1 MSWREQGEGPTWIPV
16 INKAEIKY
24 GIPKDLLARQLYQE
38 CHWRHDII
46 SGSLVSPAGAIGI
59 AQLLPKYFP
68 GCGRD
73 PVRDIDTAAAYL
85 RSLYK
90 RFSQDWQLGLAAYDW
105 GPSDLSRLLKK
116 GGCTFCQLPPETRK
130 YVSEITA
137 DVPVE
142 GVLCKIPNQTAPAGA
157 QQAQPSA
164 VPSSAVP
171 SGKSWWQSV
180 TKYFTRASP
189 QNSPA
194 PSPLSASSPS
204 GTSSPTVVENNHL
217 TNHLTNHLKES
228 PMANQS
234 VGQAILA
241 VLESDL
247 LTAAGGPLLAFL
259 QSTKANPSPMN
270 FAAQWVALQGAV
282 VGQLP
287 SFEATVA
294 QQIITVLQT
303 KLQAAITAA
312 QAAAAPSA

>member
-1 MSWREQGEGPTWIPV
+1 MSWREQGEGPIWIPV

-46 SGSLVSPAGAIGI
+46 GGSVVSPAGAIGI

-194 PSPLSASSPS
+194 PSPQFASLPS
-204 GTSSPTVVENNHL
+204 GISFPMVVVSNLTKPSEQTMSNPT
-217 TNHLTNHLKES
+217 
-228 PMANQS
+228 A
-234 VGQAILA
+234 GQLILA
-241 VLESDL
+241 ALTSDVLTSE
-247 LTAAGGPLLAFL
+247 GPPVLAFL
-259 QSTKANPSPMN
+259 TA
-270 FAAQWVALQGAV
+270 FGAAAGDPLKITAAWAKLQGDVIGSLPTLEAAV
-282 VGQLP
+282 SAQI
-287 SFEATVA
+287 ATA
-294 QQIITVLQT
+294 LTARIT
-303 KLQAAITAA
+303 AAIAAA
-312 QAAAAPSA
+312 QAAAAPKSA